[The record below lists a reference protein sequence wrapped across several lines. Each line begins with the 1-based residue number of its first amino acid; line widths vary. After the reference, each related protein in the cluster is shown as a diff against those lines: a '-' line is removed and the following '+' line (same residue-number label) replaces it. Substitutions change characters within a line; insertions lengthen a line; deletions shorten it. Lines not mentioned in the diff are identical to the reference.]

1 MFGSKSATKQ
11 GNQVPVHFIDSER
24 KMIAINKSM
33 AVIEFTPDGTILD
46 ANENFLKTVGYT
58 LNEIKGKH
66 HEIFCQKELV
76 ESKAYADFWRTL
88 QSGQF
93 ISHLFKRVK
102 KNGDIVWLEANYNP
116 IFDDNH
122 QVIKVIK
129 FASDITDRINEQMD
143 LKNILSAA
151 NKSMAIISFTPD
163 GTILEANENFL
174 KTVKYSLDEI
184 KGKHHRIF
192 CQSEFTNSSEYGEF
206 WKKLQNG
213 EFVSGTFIRV
223 DKDGKIIWLTASY
236 NPVFDSEGKVY
247 KVIKFATDITAQ
259 KAKEEQNLQIV
270 TEGVNENSALTN
282 QGRDIIEKTVEN
294 IQEIASIMQESSE
307 KVEQLNRQSEEIT
320 SVVQTIK
327 DIADQTNLLA
337 LNAAIEAAR
346 AGEHGR
352 GFAVVADEVRKL
364 AERTA
369 KSITE
374 ITMTINTIKDETSQV
389 VDKTQYSIQKVNSSV
404 ELADEAKIFME
415 KIQESANSLVA
426 KISQQDY

>member
-24 KMIAINKSM
+24 KVIAINKSM

-93 ISHLFKRVK
+93 VSHLFKRVK

-223 DKDGKIIWLTASY
+223 DRDGKIIWLTASY
-236 NPVFDSEGKVY
+236 NPVFDGEGKVY

-259 KAKEEQNLQIV
+259 KAKEEQSLQIV

-426 KISQQDY
+426 KISQQD

>member
-1 MFGSKSATKQ
+1 MFGSKNVTKQ
-11 GNQVPVHFIDSER
+11 SNQVPAHFIDSER
-24 KMIAINKSM
+24 KIIAINKSM
-33 AVIEFTPDGTILD
+33 AVIEFTPDGVILD

-58 LNEIKGKH
+58 LDEIKGKH

-76 ESKAYADFWRTL
+76 ESKVYTDFWKTL

-93 ISHLFKRVK
+93 VSKLFKRVK
-102 KNGDIVWLEANYNP
+102 KNGDIIWLEANYNP
-116 IFDDNH
+116 IFDDNN

-129 FASDITDRINEQMD
+129 FASDITSRVNEQMD

-151 NKSMAIISFTPD
+151 DKSMAIISFTPD
-163 GTILEANENFL
+163 GTILDANENFL

-206 WKKLQNG
+206 WRKLQRG
-213 EFVSGTFIRV
+213 EFVSGTFIRI
-223 DKDGKIIWLTASY
+223 DKEGNIIWLTASY

-259 KAKEEQNLQIV
+259 KLKEEQSLQIV

-426 KISQQDY
+426 KISQQD